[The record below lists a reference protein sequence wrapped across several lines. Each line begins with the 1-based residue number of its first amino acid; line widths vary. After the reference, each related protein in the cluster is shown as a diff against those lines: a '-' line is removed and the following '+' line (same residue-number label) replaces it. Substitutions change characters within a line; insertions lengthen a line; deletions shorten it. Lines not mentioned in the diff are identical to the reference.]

1 MTTFIT
7 GLEAIRYATATP
19 GTVLRKHAD
28 PTDGPREVSVD
39 EARTI
44 AREDAG
50 LIYADTRTITVAID
64 SEERYAGVALIWGVA
79 EGDDTDGATADAATW
94 LAGGDAPTKR
104 HKRDA
109 EALDVVT
116 IQWPAEQPKPD
127 GQNRRAI
134 ALAMDALNT
143 GR

>member
-1 MTTFIT
+1 MTTIIT
-7 GLEAIRYATATP
+7 GLDAIRYATSTP

-28 PTDGPREVSVD
+28 PTDGPREVSID
-39 EARTI
+39 EARAI

-64 SEERYAGVALIWGVA
+64 SEGRYASKELIWGIA
-79 EGDDTDGATADAATW
+79 EGDDTDAAVADAATW

-104 HKRDA
+104 HHRNA

-116 IQWPAEQPKPD
+116 IQWPAERPKPD
-127 GQNRRAI
+127 GQDRRAI
-134 ALAMDALNT
+134 ALALEALNT
-143 GR
+143 TR